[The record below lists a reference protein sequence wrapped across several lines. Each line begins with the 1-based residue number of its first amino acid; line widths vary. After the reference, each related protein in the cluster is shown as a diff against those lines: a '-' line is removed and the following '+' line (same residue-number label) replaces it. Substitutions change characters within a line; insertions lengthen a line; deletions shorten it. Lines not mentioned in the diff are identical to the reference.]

1 MIGENPVTAAN
12 LHIFGSF
19 TPTSTPP
26 MNKLFRH
33 ICSRARNHILQVTG
47 RQKHYT
53 DSKRRAVEY
62 NFGNQV
68 WLSSKHL
75 PALNHCSEF
84 EARYRGPFTVSE
96 RNGRVAYRLA
106 LPPTYEGHNVFHV
119 PQLVPDHPR
128 AGAQLPPEALV
139 GWPPTRDEAR
149 KPTDQ
154 FLRITYSISRGL
166 ETKHVTLL
174 SGKAP
179 PRSGLGGRGCKGPLY
194 VPSKLFRTGQYL

>member
-1 MIGENPVTAAN
+1 MWAQLCCRFNITRAISSSYYLQTYNNTYHSFTELSPSKVMIGENPVTAAN

-33 ICSRARNHILQVTG
+33 ICSRARNHI
-47 RQKHYT
+47 
-53 DSKRRAVEY
+53 
-62 NFGNQV
+62 
-68 WLSSKHL
+68 
-75 PALNHCSEF
+75 
-84 EARYRGPFTVSE
+84 
-96 RNGRVAYRLA
+96 RLA

-194 VPSKLFRTGQYL
+194 VPSKLFRTGQYR